1 MAVDYAGVRAMTT
14 TRIDIFTSPT
24 PLADLIAIIRAGHE
38 VILAEGNTPLARVT
52 PIEKPKE
59 KRIAGL
65 NKGTFEILGDFDA
78 PLPDEF
84 WLGEL

>member
-1 MAVDYAGVRAMTT
+1 MTT

-24 PLADLIAIIRAGHE
+24 PLDDLIAIIRAGHE
-38 VILAEGNTPLARVT
+38 VILEEGNTPLARVT
-52 PIEKPKE
+52 PIKKPKG

-65 NKGTFEILGDFDA
+65 NKGTFEIIGDFDA

-84 WLGEL
+84 WLGER